1 MVHDGFP
8 LVDELEEVKVLVDQ
22 SFSALGPGLT
32 LTYLAF
38 ARALFSFSSS

>member
-22 SFSALGPGLT
+22 SFSALGPGLIVI
-32 LTYLAF
+32 YLAF
-38 ARALFSFSSS
+38 VRALFSSSSS